1 MRNALVIAWKE
12 FRTFFQTPIGWVI
25 LFVFTMLGGWFFFA
39 VGSFFIQKQASMRG
53 LFEFLPWLFLVYA
66 PAVTMRLWAEERRA
80 GTVETLLTLPLKDG
94 ELVVGK
100 YLASV
105 GVVAV
110 WLLCLT
116 PLAGVVA
123 WFGEPDPGPI
133 LGGFIGALLLGAAYA
148 AIGVAASAF
157 TENQIISLVVAV
169 VGAFMFLLMGLD
181 PFVALFPDAVGGFLY
196 QLSLGTHF
204 HSIARGVLD
213 SRDLLYYFSFIA
225 FFLVANVWA
234 VRRQKGRGVT
244 LALTGGIA
252 ILVNYLAAGHF
263 FRIDLTEND
272 RYTLSS
278 DTKRILGRLED
289 DLRLTAYLSSDVPTE
304 FTNTRRDIEDLVRE
318 FESHTTHLKVEVIDP
333 DKSEELKKAA
343 EAAGIRAAQI
353 NSANTDKLEVK
364 VAYLGMTIEYG
375 SITEKLPFV
384 PDTQTLEYDLVRRI
398 AKMTR
403 KGPSKIAWQLNDPF
417 GGMQIPGMQRPPS
430 QDRHSPSG
438 DLAAMDAA
446 LKTEYDT
453 TTTDLKS
460 KVPDDVKVVILC
472 NAGAGLNDVQKFHLD
487 QYLMRGG
494 GLIVLA
500 EGSEP
505 MSFGGGMGGGGSPFM
520 RSAAEKLPDDFLQH
534 FGVKI
539 NKDVVVDL
547 QCAQIPRRLP
557 DFPIPVYV
565 PYPGFPM
572 VVGDSID
579 QDHPISA
586 RMSDIVFLWPSSIE
600 LSPKPGVKATELVK
614 SSSKAKKLDGF
625 IDVSFEKLLDE
636 TNPESAPETYTGQY
650 LLAGLLEGDFQSFFT
665 ARPLPTEIVE
675 GKPADGAHSAD
686 DGHDHGGLPFDLMGG
701 DPPGEGGG
709 PSSTGDEDPSGA
721 RRGGPRLDERPAP
734 RVGGSATA
742 DEDIP
747 GGGLLRLQETPTEAA
762 PVAPP
767 TAPPDAPTAPQ
778 GGSPAPVV
786 EPAKEVDYL
795 KSTTTP
801 AKIVVI
807 GTSEFAGEGLVG
819 GRMRNDLFLQS
830 AIDYIA
836 AESLTNLRAKRIESS
851 SFEDPSPAAK
861 NAAWI
866 FGWFATPLL
875 LAALGF
881 FTFTWRRNIRPAAA
895 RRRMAAMAK
904 S

>member
-1 MRNALVIAWKE
+1 MRNALVVAWKE

-66 PAVTMRLWAEERRA
+66 PAVTMRLWAEEKRA

-110 WLLCLT
+110 WLLCLA

-181 PFVALFPDAVGGFLY
+181 PFVALFPDAIGGFLY

-213 SRDLLYYFSFIA
+213 SRDLLYYVSFIA

-244 LALTGGIA
+244 LLLTGGIA
-252 ILVNYLAAGHF
+252 ILVNYLAVGHF
-263 FRIDLTEND
+263 FRIDLTENQ
-272 RYTLSS
+272 RYTLSG
-278 DTKRILGRLED
+278 DTKRVLGRLED

-318 FESHTTHLKVEVIDP
+318 FESHTSHLKVEVIDP

-375 SITEKLPFV
+375 AVTETLPFV

-403 KGPSKIAWQLNDPF
+403 KGPTKVAWQLNDPF

-453 TTTDLKS
+453 TTVDLKS
-460 KVPDDVKVVILC
+460 KVPDEVKVVILC
-472 NAGAGLNDVQKFHLD
+472 NADAGLNDVQKFHLD

-494 GLIVLA
+494 GLIVMA
-500 EGSEP
+500 DGSEP

-539 NKDVVVDL
+539 NKDVVVDV
-547 QCAQIPRRLP
+547 QCAPLP
-557 DFPIPVYV
+557 YRGALL
-565 PYPGFPM
+565 PYPGFPY

-579 QDHPISA
+579 QEHPISA

-600 LSPKPGVKATELVK
+600 LLPKPGVKAIELVK
-614 SSSKAKKLDGF
+614 SSARAKKLDGF
-625 IDVSFEKLLDE
+625 IDVSVEKLLDE
-636 TNPESAPETYTGQY
+636 KNPESALETYTGQY

-665 ARPLPTEIVE
+665 ARALPTEILE
-675 GKPADGAHSAD
+675 GKPAGDGHSAD
-686 DGHDHGGLPFDLMGG
+686 DGHDHGGGLPFDLMGG
-701 DPPGEGGG
+701 DPPQ
-709 PSSTGDEDPSGA
+709 D
-721 RRGGPRLDERPAP
+721 GGPRLDASDPSLDDA
-734 RVGGSATA
+734 GSAPA
-742 DEDIP
+742 QDDDIP
-747 GGGLLRLQETPTEAA
+747 GGGLVRRQETPAVEPAAVPAAAPEAA
-762 PVAPP
+762 P
-767 TAPPDAPTAPQ
+767 Q
-778 GGSPAPVV
+778 GEAPVPTP
-786 EPAKEVDYL
+786 EPIPEPKEEVDYL
-795 KSTTTP
+795 KSSTTP
-801 AKIVVI
+801 PKLVVI
-807 GTSEFAGEGLVG
+807 GTSEFVGERLVG
-819 GRMRNDLFLQS
+819 GRLSNDLFLQS
-830 AIDYIA
+830 AIDYMV

-861 NAAWI
+861 NMAWI

-875 LAALGF
+875 LAAFGF
-881 FTFTWRRNIRPAAA
+881 FTFAWRRTIRPAAA
-895 RRRMAAMAK
+895 RRRMAALAK
-904 S
+904 G